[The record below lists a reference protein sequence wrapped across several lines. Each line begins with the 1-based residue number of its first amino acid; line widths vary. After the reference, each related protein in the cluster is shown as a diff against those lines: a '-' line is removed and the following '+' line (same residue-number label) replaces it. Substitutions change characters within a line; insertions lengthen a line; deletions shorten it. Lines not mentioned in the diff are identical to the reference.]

1 MTDYNLGTA
10 HGTVEID
17 YDGTKV
23 RQAPKDLDAVGN
35 KAAENSKKVET
46 ANAEM
51 QGAYDAL
58 RSAITKLSA
67 EVDRHASTEVV
78 AKSRIEAAEKSLAA
92 VRANTA
98 STAKQIK
105 EAERQV
111 SQAQARSVE
120 ASKRLGLATEA
131 LAGARRKLNSIPLKT
146 PEVDQNATRSFL
158 NLSQA
163 IRNIDAN
170 TKKSA
175 SGLNTFTGRTK
186 LLVGAIA
193 IATPG
198 VAGLGV
204 SLAALTGV
212 AGVAAGALAA
222 VGAAAA
228 TLAVGTAGISDVFK
242 AAAADSKAAGGAAA
256 SSAKQQKA
264 AARAI
269 EDAKRGLI
277 DAEKNLKQVREDA
290 ARSAI
295 QAERAIVSA
304 QRDLVN
310 AQRDALRAQTSLTKA
325 RQDATRQL
333 EDMRLALVG
342 GALDEKQALLDVQEA
357 QEDLNKVLK
366 DPTTT
371 SREREQ
377 ALLNLQK
384 QQHALE
390 ETRLANQRLATDQA
404 DAAAKGVAG
413 SDQVVSAQDAVRDA
427 MQGVADAQQ
436 GVVDAQDAAKQQ
448 QVDSA
453 RAISD
458 AVQGVVD
465 AQRSLEDA
473 YDSAAEAG
481 AGGASKTADAMANI
495 SPNAR
500 ALVKEVLSLKD
511 EWQDLKFSVQD
522 RLFAGLADDVKP
534 LASIYFPLLKEGL
547 GGIAD
552 GFNGIIKDVA
562 EFLKTSEATD
572 NIRQIFDNTGTAVK
586 NLRTF
591 VTDLLA
597 AFLDI
602 AAVGSDFLPDM
613 ATNASNAASSF
624 RQFVHEARET
634 GKLRQWM
641 QDAMDTVSD
650 LWQLLKNLAGIIG
663 TVFSAFDQEGGGALN
678 TLTAITGKVE
688 EFLKSAEGQEA
699 LHALG
704 RILASIG
711 GAYGKVFLSFLDVA
725 ASLLVALEPLI
736 TAFADAAGTYLA
748 VALQALG
755 VVLQPIAELLGFLG
769 PALGPIVAGMYAANK
784 AVDAA
789 KLAWTGLN
797 AVMNANP
804 FLIIAAAV
812 IALAYLI
819 ITNWDAIKA
828 GLAAAWQWISDTAT
842 TVWTAIVDFFT
853 SWIGGIRDTIVNQWN
868 AIADFFTSK
877 WNAIKNTAT
886 TIWNNLDRFFKD
898 VGRRISDGFK
908 NTVNWIYDTIR
919 AVPGKVIDFLKSLPG
934 KLASWAGDLI
944 SGVVRGLGNM
954 AGAIWDKLKSIV
966 SDAWD
971 SVLDFFGISSPAR
984 EGIWAGEMIGKGLA
998 NGIQNSISEVKKAAT
1013 NLSNATAV
1021 ALPGFDVGTPSNM
1034 AFNAAQGNAPV
1045 GLALPVETAANRGQA
1060 GADSGKVTNIYVDKV
1075 ENNIKGNLDPT
1086 NPVAWRKAMVGI
1098 RDGVRNVERDYA

>member
-10 HGTVEID
+10 HGKVEID

-23 RQAPKDLDAVGN
+23 RQAPKDLDAVGK

-51 QGAYDAL
+51 QGTYDAL
-58 RSAITKLSA
+58 RSAITKLSS
-67 EVDRHASTEVV
+67 EVDKHAATEVV
-78 AKSRIEAAEKSLAA
+78 AKSRVEAAEKALAA

-98 STAKQIK
+98 STAKQVK

-111 SQAQARSVE
+111 SQAQAKSVQ
-120 ASKRLGLATEA
+120 ASQRLGVATEA

-146 PEVDQNATRSFL
+146 PEVDQNTTRSFL

-163 IRNIDAN
+163 IRNIEAH

-186 LLVGAIA
+186 LLIGAIA
-193 IATPG
+193 VATPG

-204 SLAALTGV
+204 SLAALTGI

-222 VGAAAA
+222 AGAAAA
-228 TLAVGTAGISDVFK
+228 TLAIGTAGISDVFK

-277 DAEKNLKQVREDA
+277 EAEENLKRTREDA

-304 QRDLVN
+304 QRDLVS
-310 AQRDALRAQTSLTKA
+310 AQRDALRAQESLTKA
-325 RQDATRQL
+325 RRDATRQL

-342 GALDEKQALLDVQEA
+342 GALDERQALLDVQEA

-390 ETRLANQRLATDQA
+390 ETRLANQRLASDQA
-404 DAAAKGVAG
+404 EAAAKGVAG

-427 MQGVADAQQ
+427 MQGIRDAQQ
-436 GVVDAQDAAKQQ
+436 GVADAQEAAKQQ
-448 QVDSA
+448 QLDSA

-458 AVQGVVD
+458 AVQGVAD

-481 AGGASKTADAMANI
+481 ASGASKTADAMAKI

-500 ALVKEVLSLKD
+500 ALVSEVLSLKD
-511 EWQDLKFSVQD
+511 EWQDLKFAVQD

-552 GFNGIIKDVA
+552 GFNGIVKDVV

-624 RQFVHEARET
+624 RQFVSEARES

-650 LWQLLKNLAGIIG
+650 LWQLLKNLASIIG

-678 TLTAITGKVE
+678 TLTALTGKVA

-725 ASLLVALEPLI
+725 AGLLVSLEPLI

-748 VALQALG
+748 VALQALA
-755 VVLQPIAELLGFLG
+755 VVLQPLADLLGFIG

-789 KLAWTGLN
+789 KLAWSGLN
-797 AVMNANP
+797 TIMSANP

-812 IALAYLI
+812 VALAYLI

-828 GLAAAWQWISDTAT
+828 GLAAAWQWISDLAT
-842 TVWTAIVDFFT
+842 TVWTAISDFFSGIWTGITDEVKAIWTIITNYLSDRWKSIT
-853 SWIGGIRDTIVNQWN
+853 STVTKVWNGIKDFFSTIGRN
-868 AIADFFTSK
+868 IADG
-877 WNAIKNTAT
+877 IKKTFNS
-886 TIWNNLDRFFKD
+886 LLE
-898 VGRRISDGFK
+898 
-908 NTVNWIYDTIR
+908 TVK

-934 KLASWAGDLI
+934 KLADWAGDLI
-944 SGVVRGLGNM
+944 QGVVDGLGNM
-954 AGAIWDKLKSIV
+954 ASAIWDKLKSIV
-966 SDAWD
+966 SGAWD
-971 SVLDFFGISSPAR
+971 SVLDFFGINSPAR

-998 NGIQNSISEVKKAAT
+998 NGIENSISEVKRAAT

-1045 GLALPVETAANRGQA
+1045 GLSLPNVAATAAAAA
-1060 GADSGKVTNIYVDKV
+1060 GTESKVTNIYVDKV

-1098 RDGVRNVERDYA
+1098 KDGIRNVERDYAK

>member
-10 HGTVEID
+10 HGKVEID
-17 YDGTKV
+17 YDGTKITKATV
-23 RQAPKDLDAVGN
+23 DLDKVGT
-35 KAAENSKKVET
+35 KATENSKKVET
-46 ANAEM
+46 ATREM
-51 QGAYDAL
+51 QGAYDTL
-58 RSAITKLSA
+58 SSAISKLSA
-67 EVDRHASTEVV
+67 EVDRHASAEVV
-78 AKSRIEAAEKSLAA
+78 AKSRVEAAEKSLAA
-92 VRANTA
+92 VRAN
-98 STAKQIK
+98 SEKNAKLIK
-105 EAERQV
+105 AAEREV
-111 SQAQARSVE
+111 ATAQARSTE
-120 ASKRLGLATEA
+120 ASRRLATSTEA
-131 LAGARRKLNSIPLKT
+131 LSIARRKLNSIPLK
-146 PEVDQNATRSFL
+146 PPVVADSSSNRVLDQLQQRL
-158 NLSQA
+158 K
-163 IRNIDAN
+163 NIDAQ

-186 LLVGAIA
+186 LLVGAVA

-204 SLAALTGV
+204 SLAALTGI

-222 VGAAAA
+222 AGAAAA
-228 TLAVGTAGISDVFK
+228 TLAIGTAGISDVFK
-242 AAAADSKAAGGAAA
+242 AAAADSKAAGGAAT

-264 AARAI
+264 AAKAI
-269 EDAKRGLI
+269 ESAKRGLI
-277 DAEKNLKQVREDA
+277 DAEENLRQVREDA
-290 ARSAI
+290 SRAAV

-310 AQRDALRAQTSLTKA
+310 AQRDALRAQASLTKA
-325 RQDATRQL
+325 RREATRQL

-342 GALDEKQALLDVQEA
+342 GALDERQALLDVAEA
-357 QEDLNKVLK
+357 QDDLNKLLK
-366 DPTTT
+366 DPTAT
-371 SREREQ
+371 ERDRQQ
-377 ALLNLQK
+377 AILNLEKQK
-384 QQHALE
+384 YALE
-390 ETRLANQRLATDQA
+390 QTRLANSRLTADQSE
-404 DAAAKGVAG
+404 AAEKGVSG
-413 SDQVVSAQDAVRDA
+413 SEQVVSAQDSVRDA
-427 MQGVADAQQ
+427 MQSVKDAQQGVADAQ
-436 GVVDAQDAAKQQ
+436 DAARQQ
-448 QVDSA
+448 QIDSA

-458 AVQGVVD
+458 AVQGIAD
-465 AQRSLEDA
+465 AQSALEDA

-481 AGGASKTADAMANI
+481 ASGASKTAEAMANI

-500 ALVKEVLSLKD
+500 ALVGEILALKD

-522 RLFAGLADDVKP
+522 RLFAGLADDIKP
-534 LASIYFPLLKEGL
+534 LAAIYFPLLKEGL

-602 AAVGSDFLPDM
+602 AAVGSDFLPDI

-634 GKLRQWM
+634 GKLREWM

-650 LWQLLKNLAGIIG
+650 LWQLLKNLGSIIG

-678 TLTAITGKVE
+678 TLTAITGKVA

-699 LHALG
+699 LHSLG

-711 GAYGKVFLSFLDVA
+711 GAYGKVFLSFLDA
-725 ASLLVALEPLI
+725 AAGLLVGLEPLI

-748 VALQALG
+748 VALQALA
-755 VVLQPIAELLGFLG
+755 VVLQPIADLLGFIG
-769 PALGPIVAGMYAANK
+769 PVLGPIVAGMYAANK

-789 KLAWTGLN
+789 KLAWAGLN
-797 AVMNANP
+797 VVMNANP

-819 ITNWDAIKA
+819 ITNWDSIKA
-828 GLAAAWQWISDTAT
+828 GLAAAWQWISDLAN
-842 TVWTAIVDFFT
+842 TVWTAISDFFK
-853 SWIGGIRDTIVNQWN
+853 GIWGDITGQVKAAWDAITTFLTDKWN
-868 AIADFFTSK
+868 SIKSIASKVWNGIKDFFS
-877 WNAIKNTAT
+877 
-886 TIWNNLDRFFKD
+886 TI
-898 VGRRISDGFK
+898 GRNISDGIKKTF
-908 NTVNWIYDTIR
+908 NSLLDTVK

-934 KLASWAGDLI
+934 KLADWAGDLI
-944 SGVVRGLGNM
+944 QGVVDGLGNM
-954 AGAIWDKLKSIV
+954 AGAIWDKLKEIV
-966 SDAWD
+966 SGAWD
-971 SVLDFFGISSPAR
+971 SVLDFFGINSPAR

-998 NGIQNSISEVKKAAT
+998 NGIENSINTVKKAAT
-1013 NLSNATAV
+1013 NLSNATAL

-1045 GLALPVETAANRGQA
+1045 GLSIPNVASAASSTASQGEVKN
-1060 GADSGKVTNIYVDKV
+1060 VYIDKV
-1075 ENNIKGNLDPT
+1075 EQNITGNLDPT
-1086 NPVAWRKAMVGI
+1086 NPVAWRRAMVNVKDGI
-1098 RDGVRNVERDYA
+1098 RNVERDYA